1 MQYRVRITVQVLVMQ
16 INLNVSELLVA
27 AIWHEM
33 SKITSL
39 KAGHIFLPCLLKP
52 KLKLY

>member
-16 INLNVSELLVA
+16 INLNVPELQVA
-27 AIWHEM
+27 AIWHKM

-39 KAGHIFLPCLLKP
+39 KAGHIILPCLLKP
-52 KLKLY
+52 KLRLC